1 MASTQYCRFDRSN
14 RLRKEKACYAGLS
27 NSKKIWSWRCSR
39 KTHITPR
46 WHRPFSRLPCRNMDR
61 RNRSKTSGNVP
72 SRILKRVETQNWYNY
87 HEKASPKM
95 FPSAEENMR
104 LWQEIHVE
112 KMLDNHPAHELH
124 PSDLPDYHYWPMIQ
138 NDIEPKFT
146 GQVSTLVQYQYHTD
160 HHEIPRFHKN
170 GVPKTP
176 PQEQLWYIPLDD
188 NGRCNWRAVM
198 ARWAGAQNMQ
208 NGFSVRGW
216 NDRYLRYAYVDS
228 LFAWRNG
235 LKMLNINKPILYKHR
250 EINRN
255 TAFCR
260 TRRGTRMADPLVF
273 VAIWWVVMGG
283 TAAGVADYK
292 SLNWSDEP
300 WNYDMFYMKYF
311 RNNGAY
317 HPPI

>member
-1 MASTQYCRFDRSN
+1 MPVFQIQKRFGHGGVP
-14 RLRKEKACYAGLS
+14 EKL
-27 NSKKIWSWRCSR
+27 
-39 KTHITPR
+39 T
-46 WHRPFSRLPCRNMDR
+46 LPPD
-61 RNRSKTSGNVP
+61 GVDP
-72 SRILKRVETQNWYNY
+72 LADYPVETWTDEVGQKPVETFPAEYSSGLKLKNWYNY
-87 HEKASPKM
+87 HEKPSPKM

-138 NDIEPKFT
+138 NDVEPKFT

-160 HHEIPRFHKN
+160 QHEIPRFHKN

-176 PQEQLWYIPLDD
+176 PQEQIWYTPLDD

-198 ARWAGAQNMQ
+198 ARWAGAQNLQ

-235 LKMLNINKPILYKHR
+235 LKVLNINKPILYKHR
-250 EINRN
+250 EINRH
-255 TAFCR
+255 TSFCR